1 MRPRDEVIRDLA
13 RQWLTKA
20 DQDLAVAA
28 HLLSE
33 EAPFLTAAAFHAQQA
48 AEKYLKAL
56 LVRHQV
62 EFPKTHDL
70 GELLDLL
77 ATADAALAQQL
88 RAAEGL
94 NPYAVDTRYP
104 GDCPE
109 MTVQDGRQAVALAT
123 QVKEQVFLRLGAYLQ
138 GPSDR

>member
-1 MRPRDEVIRDLA
+1 
-13 RQWLTKA
+13 
-20 DQDLAVAA
+20 
-28 HLLSE
+28 
-33 EAPFLTAAAFHAQQA
+33 
-48 AEKYLKAL
+48 
-56 LVRHQV
+56 V